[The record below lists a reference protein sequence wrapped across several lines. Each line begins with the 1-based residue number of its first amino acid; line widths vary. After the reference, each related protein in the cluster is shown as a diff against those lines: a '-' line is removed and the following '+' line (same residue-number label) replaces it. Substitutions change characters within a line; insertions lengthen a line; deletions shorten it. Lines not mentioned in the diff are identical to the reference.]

1 MKRIISILLIVTF
14 VFSSASTCFAQV
26 QMDESRL
33 VSPNYESV
41 NVHSESFILG
51 MNGKAMI
58 DLKVTPK
65 ASNPPDKVIVDV
77 EVTKLGSSAPIL
89 DVSKTMQYSNTF
101 HRFTYSDSCTLG
113 MIGTYRMTAVYK
125 CYRNGKLIEKING
138 VTKLL
143 SI

>member
-1 MKRIISILLIVTF
+1 
-14 VFSSASTCFAQV
+14 
-26 QMDESRL
+26 
-33 VSPNYESV
+33 
-41 NVHSESFILG
+41 
-51 MNGKAMI
+51 MI